1 MYVLNFFLSIFPS
14 WFSILNN
21 LLIMNS
27 LIATMKDFDIRFFTM
42 FQFYTAWNY
51 PSNLWF
57 SDVFRE
63 YKRRTMGRNK
73 SIFLNHFSPVYL
85 FCTHLWTSEN
95 LRSSII
101 SRGYKIRTLRRNGWN
116 YKFFMLIFTQLKN
129 SFFQGGATFINYF
142 RIF

>member
-42 FQFYTAWNY
+42 FRFYTARNY

-63 YKRRTMGRNK
+63 YKGEQ
-73 SIFLNHFSPVYL
+73 
-85 FCTHLWTSEN
+85 WEETS
-95 LRSSII
+95 
-101 SRGYKIRTLRRNGWN
+101 
-116 YKFFMLIFTQLKN
+116 Q
-129 SFFQGGATFINYF
+129 SF
-142 RIF
+142 